1 MNKNVR
7 RLTLAA
13 AVGLAIAGS
22 NAMAEEMEEIVVKG
36 DLGSLPGERVESVF
50 GFEKSI
56 LETPRSASTVSEEM
70 MDRFNMADIDEL
82 VAVAPGTF
90 TQSFFGVAG
99 SLDVRGTA
107 GETYF
112 RGVRRLD
119 NPGNY
124 PTPIG
129 ASDRVDI
136 VRGPASPI
144 YGPSKI
150 GGYLNFNPK
159 SARIEET
166 GSYIEERV
174 GAISYTGGSWDK
186 SVMTAEVGGPAEL
199 GGKPLGY
206 YLYGEVEHSD
216 SFYTNAPGVDQA
228 LIQASFD
235 MDLSDTVRLQFGGM
249 WHDYDG
255 SQNAGWNRVTQ
266 DLIDNGTY
274 ITGTP
279 IPLDTDLDGFI
290 SHAEYYAGNIN
301 PFALYAFFGQKE
313 MDLATLSDASF
324 GYDYENS
331 T

>member
-206 YLYGEVEHSD
+206 YL
-216 SFYTNAPGVDQA
+216 
-228 LIQASFD
+228 
-235 MDLSDTVRLQFGGM
+235 
-249 WHDYDG
+249 
-255 SQNAGWNRVTQ
+255 
-266 DLIDNGTY
+266 
-274 ITGTP
+274 
-279 IPLDTDLDGFI
+279 
-290 SHAEYYAGNIN
+290 
-301 PFALYAFFGQKE
+301 
-313 MDLATLSDASF
+313 
-324 GYDYENS
+324 
-331 T
+331 